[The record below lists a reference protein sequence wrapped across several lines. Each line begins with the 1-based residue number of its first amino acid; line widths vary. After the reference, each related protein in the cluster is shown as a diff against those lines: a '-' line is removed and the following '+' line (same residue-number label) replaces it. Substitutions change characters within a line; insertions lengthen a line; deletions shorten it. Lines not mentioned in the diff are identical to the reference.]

1 MRNRALTPFL
11 ILAPFVVVA
20 APAAPP
26 AGTRPPASAA
36 GASSLPAEAAAL
48 PGQAEIVFYADV
60 KALRTPAGLLD
71 MRRSIPFYPRAWRR
85 LDDILAAGGLS
96 LREDVDRFAMAAGEG
111 GGSPGMVITLTG
123 RIAEDRFRGSLTKK
137 GWTAQTA
144 GQDAVLVSPD
154 LPLPR
159 GEGKGAGAEQGG
171 GSSAGAAAEADPN
184 GRPGSAPA
192 AHSERLAAA
201 FPAKGIVVYGDRDW
215 ATAWPAAGREDR
227 PLGRATSRAA
237 RLAGEAAGRPGA
249 AWLVAATPRAAQ
261 STFRRLVPPSV
272 GPLVAAV
279 AEVDTLL
286 VHLSNS

>member
-137 GWTAQTA
+137 EWTAQTV

-159 GEGKGAGAEQGG
+159 GEGKGGGAGQGG
-171 GSSAGAAAEADPN
+171 GPAAGAAEADPN
-184 GRPGSAPA
+184 GRPGSASA
-192 AHSERLAAA
+192 GHSERLAAA

-215 ATAWPAAGREDR
+215 VTAALAARREGSA
-227 PLGRATSRAA
+227 LGRTNSTAA
-237 RLAGEAAGRPGA
+237 RLAGEAASRPGA
-249 AWLVAATPRAAQ
+249 
-261 STFRRLVPPSV
+261 
-272 GPLVAAV
+272 
-279 AEVDTLL
+279 
-286 VHLSNS
+286 